1 MDTSK
6 SKEDMISDIVSM
18 LDNFMAEGG
27 GHMNI
32 DVNTLTA
39 NKKAQKQVE
48 KTISSDCN
56 SKNMACR
63 VTTLESGIDGDEN

>member
-39 NKKAQKQVE
+39 NKKGGRE
-48 KTISSDCN
+48 D
-56 SKNMACR
+56 
-63 VTTLESGIDGDEN
+63 